1 MGDIKRRCIGCMKE
15 IENVQVC
22 PYCGYNEK
30 TPISKDYLAPRTL
43 LNDRYL
49 IGKPLRY
56 NGEGVTY
63 IAYDL
68 VVDSIVEVREYF
80 PDKLCTRSDDGSQ
93 DLVIIPGFETQ
104 FKALLID
111 FAELNEGLIKMRTLT
126 SIEQTYEVFEANNTV
141 YAIKEHV
148 QGVTFAQ
155 FLTENAGE
163 LDWEETY
170 ALFEPL
176 LKNISAMHA
185 YQILHRGISP
195 DTIRVTKRRELKL
208 CDFCISSARNVKTEI
223 SAQIFMGY
231 AAPEQF
237 SSSVYQGTWTDVYAI
252 SAVLYRALTGSRPP
266 EVNSR
271 GYMENIIPPSILN
284 RSVPSAAS
292 DAILKGLSHLTE
304 NRTKTVGV
312 LLSELSAAEE
322 NIQIKIEEREPPEKK
337 KTKRYGLLALLI
349 TSGILVVVGTIIVIF
364 ALSGNGGESSSS
376 SDESSLNS
384 SLSSSDLS
392 DDSSNDSSS
401 SSSSSSS
408 ESSVSGTTYAMPK
421 LVDQMYESVKNNS
434 SYKGMIVV
442 EPEYVYNDNVD
453 KGKIFEQ
460 SVEANSLIS
469 ANTAVKVKV
478 SKGTRYP
485 TIPSYAGM
493 KKDAYLSLLGDR
505 GIPHMVVGEESE
517 DVEPGYVIS
526 VNPQPGSTIDL
537 ESGTIVEVA
546 VSR

>member
-68 VVDSIVEVREYF
+68 VVDSVVEVREYF

-93 DLVIIPGFETQ
+93 DLVIIPGFEAQ

-266 EVNSR
+266 EVSNR

-322 NIQIKIEEREPPEKK
+322 NIQIKIEEQEPPEKK
-337 KTKRYGLLALLI
+337 KPKRYGLLALLI

-376 SDESSLNS
+376 SDDSSLNS

-401 SSSSSSS
+401 SSSSSS
-408 ESSVSGTTYAMPK
+408 ELSVSGTTYAMPK

-460 SVEANSLIS
+460 SVEENSLIS
-469 ANTAVKVKV
+469 ANTTVKVKV

-505 GIPHMVVGEESE
+505 GIPHTVVSEESE

-537 ESGTIVEVA
+537 EGSTSVEVV